1 MKENWLRE
9 NVSSN
14 FVQIQHVTGKV
25 NLADIFIKEMR
36 DISHFVELRDIIMK
50 PRILSSLHS
59 LTLFHLRGAYSTH
72 SP

>member
-25 NLADIFIKEMR
+25 DLADIFIKET
-36 DISHFVELRDIIMK
+36 SV
-50 PRILSSLHS
+50 IL
-59 LTLFHLRGAYSTH
+59 
-72 SP
+72 